1 MSATQHALAVQCQGP
16 DEPVFII
23 DNTEESD
30 TRFVCRMK
38 GLGEEV
44 INLARL
50 FAASPGLFAALERL
64 ERCDRLGCNCESVK
78 AVCGPDSV
86 CDSCFALAAI
96 AKAKPK
102 DPCSVCGGSHGLCA
116 TLDCDNPVDCDPEER
131 GESWV
136 YCDSCDAEMKGGA

>member
-1 MSATQHALAVQCQGP
+1 MTQQTIAKSWLWPDRAIGKREAHRLRDEHNAVVTSH
-16 DEPVFII
+16 D
-23 DNTEESD
+23 D
-30 TRFVCRMK
+30 
-38 GLGEEV
+38 L
-44 INLARL
+44 L
-50 FAASPGLFAALERL
+50 AALERL
-64 ERCDRLGCNCESVK
+64 ERCDRLGCNCKSVK

-116 TLDCDNPVDCDPEER
+116 TPDCDNPVGCDPEER